1 MTEVGNG
8 GAPRHDLPLGEE
20 ETKSRMESP
29 QSQSQATVEQQGYL
43 GRLSSMQR
51 NALESLYHNAV
62 DVPCQHLSNAE
73 QAASDV
79 FGNITTCGGKERFDF
94 LHFLRPPAG
103 EDGGSASAS
112 HGGGADDLYGDV
124 YGKDAPLGPAH
135 CEYCGAPDLELCTR
149 RGGCQRPVLFFQKK
163 RPPFAQAGGW
173 DPVTEYEAKGTR
185 RTGSSQ
191 R

>member
-79 FGNITTCGGKERFDF
+79 FGNITTCGG
-94 LHFLRPPAG
+94 
-103 EDGGSASAS
+103 
-112 HGGGADDLYGDV
+112 
-124 YGKDAPLGPAH
+124 
-135 CEYCGAPDLELCTR
+135 R
-149 RGGCQRPVLFFQKK
+149 RGLTSCTSSAPRRG
-163 RPPFAQAGGW
+163 
-173 DPVTEYEAKGTR
+173 
-185 RTGSSQ
+185 RTGDPHPPRMVGGRMTSTATCTG
-191 R
+191 RTPP